1 MTRKVTNE
9 GSITVA
15 DLEAN
20 RERVENNLLR
30 ATCERAAQAGMTLM
44 AFIEARIFPLLN
56 DDEQRETYLMML
68 RDAIKRQLSNRSK
81 E

>member
-30 ATCERAAQAGMTLM
+30 ATCERAAQAGVTLYG
-44 AFIEARIFPLLN
+44 FVEAEILPRLEN
-56 DDEQRETYLMML
+56 DDQREACLLML
-68 RDAIKRQLSNRSK
+68 RNAIRRRLGRTS